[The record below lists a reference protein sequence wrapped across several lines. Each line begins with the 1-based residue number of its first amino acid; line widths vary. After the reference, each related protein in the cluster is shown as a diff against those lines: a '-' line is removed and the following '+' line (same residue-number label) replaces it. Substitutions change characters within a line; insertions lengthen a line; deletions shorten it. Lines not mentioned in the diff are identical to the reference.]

1 MGILEL
7 LYANPEEPLSENQL
21 AMVASAEA
29 SGKGLIDTINN
40 IIDLAKLDPEN
51 NISSSSGGESDPVPH
66 LSESLL
72 EEVDIRDLCEQVA
85 GSMAKACADKN
96 LVVLPSWTK
105 PSLASLSTSV
115 PSSAPVSASSVH
127 SSRTNPVQCKNTR
140 GIPSP
145 DESVNGYTSSTDS
158 QHGFTGRRFQADRK
172 AVLELMVAMDEPDKD
187 PDQDTHWNFKL
198 NVSVMTRILTQVSNM
213 NEACLLCYDPLCF
226 IFLTCLHLSL
236 FSWWKM
242 QSSSRAQ
249 ASWKFLLYLHHL
261 DPSL

>member
-1 MGILEL
+1 M
-7 LYANPEEPLSENQL
+7 SENQL

-29 SGKGLIDTINN
+29 SGKSLIDTINN

-51 NISSSSGGESDPVPH
+51 NISSRNSSESDPAPH
-66 LSESLL
+66 LSESIL
-72 EEVDIRDLCEQVA
+72 EDVDIRELCEQVA
-85 GSMAKACADKN
+85 GTMAKACADKN

-115 PSSAPVSASSVH
+115 PSSAPVSASSMH
-127 SSRTNPVQCKNTR
+127 SAKSNPVQCSTR

-172 AVLELMVAMDEPDKD
+172 AILELMVAMDEPDKD

-198 NVSVMTRILTQVSNM
+198 NVPVMTRILTQVSKLTKQHQDM
-213 NEACLLCYDPLCF
+213 IRLCF
-226 IFLTCLHLSL
+226 LFLTS
-236 FSWWKM
+236 FSFFVFIVGGKCN
-242 QSSSRAQ
+242 QV
-249 ASWKFLLYLHHL
+249 Y
-261 DPSL
+261 